1 MKNKK
6 VSKLIIIGNGFDLH
20 HGLLTSYK
28 NFFEEGLK
36 YELKAKYEKYLN
48 ELNEKSIIFDKN
60 SNSWY
65 SLEEAYRQIILFY
78 REKILNN
85 SGITSKN
92 RENFERKIKEINVFF
107 NKLRQELQQYLL
119 NISDDNIN
127 YKVDSYVLNELS
139 EADKIFSFNYTN
151 TLEKLYKIIPSKIIH
166 VHGKLDTFPIFGHS
180 NFLEFEKSTSNYNY
194 GCDYIIQN
202 ITLLGEKS
210 ALYSINAQTLKES
223 PPSPQKPIFISNK
236 SNIMFGDKG
245 IQRLIMLQ
253 NILDFPTSKFNI
265 LIGSLNQIYQ
275 NPFGNFPKELG
286 IINYLQ
292 TDFDDQLKITI
303 IGHGLESDIDL
314 LNKIPSINKT
324 IKIFDGPQY
333 SNSKLVNLAEK
344 VFGVDKKK
352 IEITEYEW

>member
-6 VSKLIIIGNGFDLH
+6 VSNLIIIGNGFDLH

-48 ELNEKSIIFDKN
+48 ELNDESIIFDKN

-65 SLEEAYRQIILFY
+65 SFEESYRQTILFY
-78 REKILNN
+78 QEKILDN

-92 RENFERKIKEINVFF
+92 RVNFERKMEEVNAFF
-107 NKLRQELQQYLL
+107 YKLRQELQQYLL
-119 NISDDNIN
+119 NILDGHIN

-166 VHGKLDTFPIFGHS
+166 VHGKLDSFPIFGHS
-180 NFLEFEKSTSNYNY
+180 NFLEFDKSTSNYGFKY
-194 GCDYIIQN
+194 MEHN
-202 ITLLGEKS
+202 ITLLGEKN
-210 ALYSINAQTLKES
+210 ALYSMNAQTLKES
-223 PPSPQKPIFISNK
+223 PPSPQKPEFISNK
-236 SNIMFGDKG
+236 SNMMFGDKG
-245 IQRLIMLQ
+245 IQRLFMLQ
-253 NILDFPTSKFNI
+253 HILNFQTSKFNI
-265 LIGSLNQIYQ
+265 SINSLNQIYQ

-292 TDFDDQLKITI
+292 TDFDDQLKITV

-333 SNSKLVNLAEK
+333 NNSKLVNLAEK
-344 VFGVDKKK
+344 VFGIDKKK